1 MAVRYLKG
9 SISVSEKDDLP
20 ILRAA
25 HRAGHA
31 QPRQIFEYLYPSR
44 WLGNRWESFRWRL
57 RRLVEHEFLD
67 KQRITGLGDV
77 LSLGP
82 NGELTLQRTEPII
95 VERNSRS
102 RTANGRHQQWHD
114 CDLFGIQLALRRA
127 GVVHL
132 WEHEVEVRA
141 TNDFTTARYVKDYDA
156 VVTFRSERGTATVAL
171 EYERAGKST
180 REYARI
186 SDELNREF
194 RVSLFLYL
202 AHSPQLQTF
211 LLHGLRKTRRTVLV
225 ANADEFCGDPRTA
238 LLIDAQTGVAR
249 TFDCLFEQRPLV
261 QSPFDFPLPNG

>member
-1 MAVRYLKG
+1 MRYLKG
-9 SISVSEKDDLP
+9 SIFISEKDDLP
-20 ILRAA
+20 ILRAV

-31 QPRQIFEYLYPSR
+31 EPRQVFEYLYPSR
-44 WLGNRWESFRWRL
+44 WLGNRWESFRWRV

-82 NGELTLQRTEPII
+82 NGELTLQRTEPIV

-102 RTANGRHQQWHD
+102 RTANGRNQQWHD
-114 CDLFGIQLALRRA
+114 CDLFAIQLALRRA

-141 TNDFTTARYVKDYDA
+141 TNDFTPARYVKDYDA
-156 VVTFRSERGTATVAL
+156 VVTFRLDSGLATVAL
-171 EYERAGKST
+171 EYERTAKST

-186 SDELNREF
+186 CDELNREQ
-194 RVSLFLYL
+194 RVSRFLYL

-211 LLHGLRKTRRTVLV
+211 LLYGLRKTRRTVLV
-225 ANADEFCGDPRTA
+225 ANANEFCEDPRA
-238 LLIDAQTGVAR
+238 AFLIDAQTGSAR
-249 TFDCLFEQRPLV
+249 TFDCFFEKHPLV
-261 QSPFDFPLPNG
+261 QAPFAFALPND